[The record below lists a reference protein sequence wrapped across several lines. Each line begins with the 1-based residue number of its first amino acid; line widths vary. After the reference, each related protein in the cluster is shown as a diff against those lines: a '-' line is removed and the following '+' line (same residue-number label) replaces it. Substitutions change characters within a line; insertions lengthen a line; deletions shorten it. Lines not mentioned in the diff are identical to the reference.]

1 MRRALLL
8 LLLAAMP
15 ALAESIVYEE
25 CTSEPPES
33 AYEPPLCADYELNT
47 VLLDAAK
54 AGDASAV
61 ALLEKRYPLTDTYR
75 EKHRL
80 AAVLLRRASN
90 DTTIWNEIFA
100 DAQLAVRF
108 AYVNGERPPEFEAWC
123 EEHDFY
129 SVRHDYVLDDA
140 FNVAAA
146 DPRSHALL
154 VKALASEE
162 RNLVL
167 MAVVGLIDQHDLDSL
182 PAIDKAL
189 EQFPEEASYLADSI
203 AEMGSERAQAIAAKY
218 RAPEEQPAAE
228 DEEDQEP

>member
-15 ALAESIVYEE
+15 ALAESILYEE

-33 AYEPPLCADYELNT
+33 AYDSPLCADYELDT
-47 VLLDAAK
+47 VLLEAAK

-90 DTTIWNEIFA
+90 DSAIWNEIFA

-108 AYVNGERPPEFEAWC
+108 ADVNGEPPPEFEAWC

-140 FNVAAA
+140 FNIAAT
-146 DPRSHALL
+146 DPRSHALV

-189 EQFPEEASYLADSI
+189 RDFPEEASYLADSI
-203 AEMGSERAQAIAAKY
+203 AQMGSEQARAVAAKY
-218 RAPEEQPAAE
+218 RAPEEHAQ
-228 DEEDQEP
+228 DEEQ